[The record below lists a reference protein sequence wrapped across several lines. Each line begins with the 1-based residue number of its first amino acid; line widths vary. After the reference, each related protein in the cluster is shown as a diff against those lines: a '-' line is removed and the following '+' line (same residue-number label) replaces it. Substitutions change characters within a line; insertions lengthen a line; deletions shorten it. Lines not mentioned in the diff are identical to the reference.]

1 MISRTINDDKTIG
14 GGSGTMLVGRYHILR
29 RLGQGGMG
37 SVWLAE
43 DRQLDNRNDSRTM

>member
-1 MISRTINDDKTIG
+1 MIDKTINDAKTVAG
-14 GGSGTMLVGRYHILR
+14 DGKDMVLAGRYRVLR

-43 DRQLDNRNDSRTM
+43 DQQLDGRQLMW